1 MNTGEDDD
9 EIVQNDDSNR
19 KEDMDHPVLPGHV
32 DDLEGNFNEGLENG
46 KAGSLSAVD
55 IGGDW
60 IPRSQA
66 EEEARERGYE
76 AGKTIYEQNKSEDDE

>member
-1 MNTGEDDD
+1 MNTEEDDD
-9 EIVQNDDSNR
+9 EIVQNDESND
-19 KEDMDHPVLPGHV
+19 KEDTDYPVLPGHV
-32 DDLEGNFNEGLENG
+32 DDLEGNFNEGLDNG
-46 KAGSLSAVD
+46 KAGSSSAVD

-76 AGKTIYEQNKSEDDE
+76 SGKTIYEQNNPDDE